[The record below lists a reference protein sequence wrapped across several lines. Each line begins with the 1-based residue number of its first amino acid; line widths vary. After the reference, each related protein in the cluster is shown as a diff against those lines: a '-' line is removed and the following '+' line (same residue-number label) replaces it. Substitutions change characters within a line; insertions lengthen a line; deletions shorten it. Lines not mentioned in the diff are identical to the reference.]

1 MILTLQLYS
10 PSVTD
15 KIPSDLLPATSRPS
29 FCSEIHA
36 EICVFKKEKKKAN
49 NPPTPR
55 PELALR
61 INYLCLQPQKL
72 LRLQGFSRERAC
84 TEGCKASTLPDQGQL
99 EHTRE
104 WLCFA
109 FPFLLLV
116 LTHAKSSLPL
126 WDFSFFD
133 TSTLAYGKML
143 LSNVIQTCQG
153 THEAKRMLTLFM
165 NMWFVFIHMLVNK
178 KKKNCFQEIKTHLN

>member
-10 PSVTD
+10 PSITN
-15 KIPSDLLPATSRPS
+15 KIYSNYIKTQLLLWNT
-29 FCSEIHA
+29 CKNMCIT
-36 EICVFKKEKKKAN
+36 KKKKKKKGKQSPHTKTWVSFKNKLFVSPA
-49 NPPTPR
+49 
-55 PELALR
+55 PEAAEAAGLF
-61 INYLCLQPQKL
+61 QW
-72 LRLQGFSRERAC
+72 ERAC
-84 TEGCKASTLPDQGQL
+84 TEGCKASTLPDQGQS

-116 LTHAKSSLPL
+116 LTHPKSSLPL

-178 KKKNCFQEIKTHLN
+178 KKNNCFQEIKTHLN

>member
-1 MILTLQLYS
+1 MHPLKKEILMILTLQLYS

-49 NPPTPR
+49 NPLTPR

-72 LRLQGFSRERAC
+72 LRLQGFSSERGPVQRDARLPPSQ
-84 TEGCKASTLPDQGQL
+84 TRDSWSTPGNGSALL
-99 EHTRE
+99 
-104 WLCFA
+104 
-109 FPFLLLV
+109 FL
-116 LTHAKSSLPL
+116 S
-126 WDFSFFD
+126 
-133 TSTLAYGKML
+133 
-143 LSNVIQTCQG
+143 C
-153 THEAKRMLTLFM
+153 
-165 NMWFVFIHMLVNK
+165 
-178 KKKNCFQEIKTHLN
+178 C

>member
-1 MILTLQLYS
+1 MIYS
-10 PSVTD
+10 NYT
-15 KIPSDLLPATSRPS
+15 RPS
-29 FCSEIHA
+29 FCSEIPA
-36 EICVFKKEKKKAN
+36 EICVFKKKKKKAN

-61 INYLCLQPQKL
+61 INSLCLQLQTQ
-72 LRLQGFSRERAC
+72 LRLQGFFSERGPVQRDARLPPSQ
-84 TEGCKASTLPDQGQL
+84 TRDSQSTPGNG
-99 EHTRE
+99 
-104 WLCFA
+104 FA
-109 FPFLLLV
+109 FPSLLLV
-116 LTHAKSSLPL
+116 LTHTKSSLPL
-126 WDFSFFD
+126 WDFSFFLFD

>member
-1 MILTLQLYS
+1 MQKYVCL
-10 PSVTD
+10 
-15 KIPSDLLPATSRPS
+15 
-29 FCSEIHA
+29 
-36 EICVFKKEKKKAN
+36 KKKKGKQSHHTKTWVSFKN
-49 NPPTPR
+49 
-55 PELALR
+55 
-61 INYLCLQPQKL
+61 KL
-72 LRLQGFSRERAC
+72 FVSPASEAAEAAGLFQWAC
-84 TEGCKASTLPDQGQL
+84 TEGRKTSTLPDQGQS
-99 EHTRE
+99 EHTRK

-116 LTHAKSSLPL
+116 LTHTESSLPH
-126 WDFSFFD
+126 WDFSFFLFD
-133 TSTLAYGKML
+133 TSMLAYGKML